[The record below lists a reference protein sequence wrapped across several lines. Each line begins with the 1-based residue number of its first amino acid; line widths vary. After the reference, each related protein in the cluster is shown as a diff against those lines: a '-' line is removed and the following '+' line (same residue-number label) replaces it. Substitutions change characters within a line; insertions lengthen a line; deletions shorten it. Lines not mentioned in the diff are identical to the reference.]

1 MILIEENEL
10 IHVDSCDD
18 VIEHF
23 GTKGM
28 KWGVRK
34 AGAYAKSYGRAI
46 VNKYR
51 HPILY
56 GIKAMRKH
64 MSATKDRAVLAE
76 MYEKASK
83 SRGRAM
89 TMNTNKANRLALV
102 ANAKDKKSEKLRRK
116 ASGYMN

>member
-1 MILIEENEL
+1 
-10 IHVDSCDD
+10 
-18 VIEHF
+18 
-23 GTKGM
+23 
-28 KWGVRK
+28 
-34 AGAYAKSYGRAI
+34 
-46 VNKYR
+46 
-51 HPILY
+51 
-56 GIKAMRKH
+56 

>member
-1 MILIEENEL
+1 MEVTMILIEENEL

-46 VNKYR
+46 VNK
-51 HPILY
+51 
-56 GIKAMRKH
+56 
-64 MSATKDRAVLAE
+64 
-76 MYEKASK
+76 
-83 SRGRAM
+83 
-89 TMNTNKANRLALV
+89 
-102 ANAKDKKSEKLRRK
+102 
-116 ASGYMN
+116 